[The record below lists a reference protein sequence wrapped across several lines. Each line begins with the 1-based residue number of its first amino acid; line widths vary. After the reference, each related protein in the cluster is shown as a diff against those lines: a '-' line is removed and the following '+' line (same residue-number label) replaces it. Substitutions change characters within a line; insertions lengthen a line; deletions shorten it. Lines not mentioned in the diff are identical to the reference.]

1 MEATDLMSINAPTLA
16 SDTDRSP
23 LVWTPRVLIILAA
36 FAIAFAMPL
45 GPLLTLGLLA
55 AIAAAIGIAG
65 LRRHGGKG
73 MPALPFALE
82 D

>member
-1 MEATDLMSINAPTLA
+1 MEATHLMSINAPALA

-36 FAIAFAMPL
+36 FAIAFAVPL
-45 GPLLTLGLLA
+45 GPLLALALLA
-55 AIAAAIGIAG
+55 ATAAAIGIAEI
-65 LRRHGGKG
+65 RRHGGEG